1 MLSWC
6 CFHYVSMQ
14 CLFVILGASTEY
26 MCNCSWYYKSTSS
39 NTLWINL
46 FCQCKPSQHI
56 KTMQNV
62 ICVVSST
69 FNGNNAICCSFPLLA
84 LWIRSVLACFT
95 SCVFYSF
102 GCVALGLGLLLCLVA
117 LVALW
122 QTETTAW
129 KPNHVWGYYFAW
141 LLCDK
146 LKQMHGNLTMF
157 GFTTLLA
164 YYLTNWNKCMQ
175 T

>member
-14 CLFVILGASTEY
+14 CLFVILGASIEY
-26 MCNCSWYYKSTSS
+26 MYKCSWYYKSTSS

-102 GCVALGLGLLLCLVA
+102 GCVALGLGLLL
-117 LVALW
+117 
-122 QTETTAW
+122 
-129 KPNHVWGYYFAW
+129 AW

-146 LKQMHGNLTMF
+146 LKQLHENLTMF
-157 GFTTLLA
+157 GVTTLPG
-164 YYLTNWNKCMQ
+164 YFLTNWNKCMEI
-175 T
+175 